1 MRVLIVTSSG
11 NMSGGTRQALYHA
24 RGLLE
29 RGHEVTIFAPPA
41 AQAREYEPDLPWGDL
56 PSRFSGWK
64 ASLEAGLDP
73 ARPCIVHAYHNKGIK
88 FVSALGLLWRL
99 KGLPVVCLG
108 HRGVVYS
115 PRNPLPYLSPGMRA
129 FTTNSAACAA
139 ILRRMSLGLKPV
151 QVIYNAIPDERIRP
165 DRAPVE
171 VRRELGIAE
180 DAFVIG
186 TVAFDAEV
194 KGVQVLLPAFAAADL
209 PGAVLLTVG
218 PSPDNDKWKNMIHNL
233 GIADRVRMVPKTN
246 QVADYL
252 QIMNFFVLPSLS
264 ESQPNTLLEAMR
276 LNLPAGGSAVGG
288 VPELIRDPALLAPP
302 NNPAALAALL
312 RRAAAEPE
320 LLRAAVRDNSE
331 LAAQFTMQAR
341 LDKLEALY
349 GSLLSTLK
357 S

>member
-1 MRVLIVTSSG
+1 
-11 NMSGGTRQALYHA
+11 
-24 RGLLE
+24 
-29 RGHEVTIFAPPA
+29 
-41 AQAREYEPDLPWGDL
+41 
-56 PSRFSGWK
+56 
-64 ASLEAGLDP
+64 
-73 ARPCIVHAYHNKGIK
+73 
-88 FVSALGLLWRL
+88 
-99 KGLPVVCLG
+99 
-108 HRGVVYS
+108 
-115 PRNPLPYLSPGMRA
+115 MRA
-129 FTTNSAACAA
+129 FTTNSAACAV

-165 DRAPVE
+165 DRTPAE
-171 VRRELGIAE
+171 VRRELGIAQ

-194 KGVQVLLPAFAAADL
+194 KGVQVLLPAFAAAAL

-218 PSPDNDKWKNMIHNL
+218 PNPDNDKWKDMIHNL
-233 GIADRVRMVPKTN
+233 GIADRVRMAPKTN

-288 VPELIRDPALLAPP
+288 VPELIRDPALLVPP
-302 NNPAALAALL
+302 NNPDALAALL
-312 RRAAAEPE
+312 RRAVTEPE
-320 LLRAAVRDNSE
+320 LLSAAARDNSE

-349 GSLLSTLK
+349 SGLLSGLK
-357 S
+357 SY